1 MLVSSNCF
9 QKRKKSYANKS
20 KEKEK
25 KSVNLDQNQ
34 KREKEMRI
42 HFIIST
48 TIGFFLGQSKKK
60 LAENATLEA
69 ENKKLKDQ
77 LKANESVLTKSKVGE
92 VNKQSNKPSSK

>member
-1 MLVSSNCF
+1 
-9 QKRKKSYANKS
+9 
-20 KEKEK
+20 
-25 KSVNLDQNQ
+25 
-34 KREKEMRI
+34 MRI

-48 TIGFFLGQSKKK
+48 TIGFFLGQSKKKLVEIIEQLRNSYKKK